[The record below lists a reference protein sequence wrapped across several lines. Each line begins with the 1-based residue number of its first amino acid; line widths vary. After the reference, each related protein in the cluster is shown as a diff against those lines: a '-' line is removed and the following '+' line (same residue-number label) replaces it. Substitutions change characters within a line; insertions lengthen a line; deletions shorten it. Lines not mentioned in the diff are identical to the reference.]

1 MNSWDPPFIHF
12 RLLKITGFAP
22 AKCRLLGE
30 ESQRFLSFK
39 EHLELLETRVV
50 KNGEAGNSHITFWWS
65 DVTIWLFNVA
75 MENHHFLIGKPSISM
90 DHLYHGE
97 VFVITRG

>member
-1 MNSWDPPFIHF
+1 
-12 RLLKITGFAP
+12 
-22 AKCRLLGE
+22 
-30 ESQRFLSFK
+30 LSFK

-75 MENHHFLIGKPSISM
+75 MENHHFS
-90 DHLYHGE
+90 
-97 VFVITRG
+97 